1 MWLRKHKLS
10 LLQPHVEYQ
19 QQWWHPIKKEETR
32 GNLARFPTPLLLEE
46 SGLETL
52 SGENHASDEMAELVQ
67 EKRKCKNNKQ
77 KYKIRHLAEKIA
89 LVIMMWCPRR
99 KICFKCGRKPERDN
113 FFSFLG
119 SQRAND
125 IFATK
130 STVFHV
136 SRQNCLN
143 FRIYCNAC

>member
-1 MWLRKHKLS
+1 MAS
-10 LLQPHVEYQ
+10 N
-19 QQWWHPIKKEETR
+19 KEGGNQ

-67 EKRKCKNNKQ
+67 EKRKCKNDKQ
-77 KYKIRHLAEKIA
+77 KYKVKHLAEKIA
-89 LVIMMWCPRR
+89 LIIMMCCPRR
-99 KICFKCGRKPERDN
+99 KICFKCGRKPGRDN
-113 FFSFLG
+113 SFSFFG

-130 STVFHV
+130 SIVF
-136 SRQNCLN
+136 
-143 FRIYCNAC
+143 

>member
-1 MWLRKHKLS
+1 MIVDMGIRGDPLNFKVQTYHSGVILLDLSNLWAYFQKSSQITDFFSVWLRKHKLS

-19 QQWWHPIKKEETR
+19 QQWWHPVKKQKTK

-77 KYKIRHLAEKIA
+77 KYKVRHLAEKN
-89 LVIMMWCPRR
+89 RTY
-99 KICFKCGRKPERDN
+99 N
-113 FFSFLG
+113 
-119 SQRAND
+119 ND
-125 IFATK
+125 VMSKEENMF
-130 STVFHV
+130 
-136 SRQNCLN
+136 
-143 FRIYCNAC
+143 